1 MKVDG
6 RPQQYAVLAKH
17 IFENDTTQSALYA
30 ANPARFVTSVE
41 TRLRRLKAE
50 YSKYVKDIGATGA
63 GLDPE
68 EVTPGTTVTVDW
80 PWWSGFH
87 SFWREL
93 PNYSP
98 VAVESSTPGVD
109 HAAEAIALFD
119 VPGGEA
125 GEVFGDDGSAE
136 LGVDEGEKSD
146 EGEDFVE
153 EAGGE
158 HKDNAADPTLS
169 SEPAPHQSLN
179 PAPPPPTKFASTPIS
194 KVQPKLS
201 KVKTILGGRDGGLAK
216 ANAAKSTAAPKNAID
231 RFNETRQ
238 QEAQHIDRKHER
250 EHEFRMEQERNKRL
264 KYELKYGGKAK
275 VAADERASR
284 REELLLQLE
293 IARLNAQMNQPL
305 TLPTTPL
312 AATPST
318 APTSFPLTPV
328 SRLPFGDFNS
338 PTTLGQ
344 ASGSSSSMLGKTG
357 GSGGKEH

>member
-1 MKVDG
+1 
-6 RPQQYAVLAKH
+6 
-17 IFENDTTQSALYA
+17 
-30 ANPARFVTSVE
+30 
-41 TRLRRLKAE
+41 
-50 YSKYVKDIGATGA
+50 
-63 GLDPE
+63 
-68 EVTPGTTVTVDW
+68 
-80 PWWSGFH
+80 
-87 SFWREL
+87 
-93 PNYSP
+93 
-98 VAVESSTPGVD
+98 
-109 HAAEAIALFD
+109 
-119 VPGGEA
+119 
-125 GEVFGDDGSAE
+125 
-136 LGVDEGEKSD
+136 
-146 EGEDFVE
+146 
-153 EAGGE
+153 
-158 HKDNAADPTLS
+158 
-169 SEPAPHQSLN
+169 
-179 PAPPPPTKFASTPIS
+179 
-194 KVQPKLS
+194 VQPKLS

-238 QEAQHIDRKHER
+238 QEAQRIDRKHER